1 MNSRSELLHYVMQ
14 TDLVDIWEETRL
26 DKNCVQVQV
35 LNMLSL
41 KIILAKVTKCK
52 DVIGHI
58 LHAAF
63 GTQCDVIITKNCF
76 YVTIFQFTT

>member
-1 MNSRSELLHYVMQ
+1 MMNSRSELLHYVMQ

-26 DKNCVQVQV
+26 DKKLCPGTSPKHAVFKNY
-35 LNMLSL
+35 
-41 KIILAKVTKCK
+41 LAKVTNCK

-63 GTQCDVIITKNCF
+63 GT
-76 YVTIFQFTT
+76 

>member
-1 MNSRSELLHYVMQ
+1 MSCRQTRWTFGKRQDSTKNS
-14 TDLVDIWEETRL
+14 
-26 DKNCVQVQV
+26 VQVQV

-41 KIILAKVTKCK
+41 KIVLAKVTNCK

-63 GTQCDVIITKNCF
+63 GT
-76 YVTIFQFTT
+76 

>member
-1 MNSRSELLHYVMQ
+1 MNSRSELLHYVSYCIMSCRQ
-14 TDLVDIWEETRL
+14 TWWTFGKRQDST
-26 DKNCVQVQV
+26 KNCVQVQV

-41 KIILAKVTKCK
+41 KIILAKVAKCK

-63 GTQCDVIITKNCF
+63 GT
-76 YVTIFQFTT
+76 

>member
-14 TDLVDIWEETRL
+14 TDLVDIWEEIRL
-26 DKNCVQVQV
+26 DKKLCPCTI

-41 KIILAKVTKCK
+41 KIILAKVINCK

-63 GTQCDVIITKNCF
+63 GT
-76 YVTIFQFTT
+76 

>member
-1 MNSRSELLHYVMQ
+1 MSCRQ
-14 TDLVDIWEETRL
+14 TWWTFGKRQDST
-26 DKNCVQVQV
+26 KNCVQVQV

-63 GTQCDVIITKNCF
+63 GT
-76 YVTIFQFTT
+76 